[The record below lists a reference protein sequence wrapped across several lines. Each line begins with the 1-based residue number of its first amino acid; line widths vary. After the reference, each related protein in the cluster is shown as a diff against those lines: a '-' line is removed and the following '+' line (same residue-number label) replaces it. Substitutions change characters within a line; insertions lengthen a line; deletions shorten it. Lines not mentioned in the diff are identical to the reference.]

1 MFPSL
6 KKLTISLCQVGLLLS
21 CMPAQSADLLPLAK
35 DIKPNTNNLPPAFVK
50 PLKVSVCFFDIQGS
64 SGEFYGRAKDIGLI
78 AQRWNIKTDFKVF
91 TDEALATESFKAGK
105 CDAAVITTL
114 RARQFNKFMGSVN
127 AIGGA
132 PTYEHMRV
140 LLKSLFD
147 AKLEKFAITEPYQV
161 VGVFPVGAE
170 YLHVRD
176 QAMNSVEALA
186 GKKVSVMDSDPSEV
200 VMMQTMGLQATGASI
215 ANFVRPFNSG
225 EVDALVAPAMVYAPY
240 EVQRGL
246 GDKGGIYRTPVTQ
259 MVASLIINRESL
271 KKKTTDLDSRVAAFH
286 AITAEFLDQL
296 LDRNLVTIER
306 TEKEIPKKYWMT
318 LEPENEKKFQ
328 EALRTTR
335 MQMTK
340 DGVYDARMMKLLKK
354 VRCKI
359 EPTAAECALTD
370 E

>member
-1 MFPSL
+1 
-6 KKLTISLCQVGLLLS
+6 
-21 CMPAQSADLLPLAK
+21 
-35 DIKPNTNNLPPAFVK
+35 
-50 PLKVSVCFFDIQGS
+50 
-64 SGEFYGRAKDIGLI
+64 
-78 AQRWNIKTDFKVF
+78 
-91 TDEALATESFKAGK
+91 
-105 CDAAVITTL
+105 
-114 RARQFNKFMGSVN
+114 MGSVN
-127 AIGGA
+127 AFGGA

-161 VGVFPVGAE
+161 VGVFPIGAE

-370 E
+370 ESCLTLSFAVRGREVHLSLILFLRDGVRERAHSTNISFGKTQVNVEPTLGLELIFKIALCCNKTCLTIAKPSPVPPVAELRAASTR